1 MRVPTI
7 FARGQKGRQ
16 ALSLPPLSRAEEEL
30 LAHIPPAM
38 RRKDPPRLPEVSQPE
53 LLRHY
58 TALSRL
64 NYGVDTGFYPLGS
77 CTMKYNPKLHEDLAR
92 LPGFTGL
99 HPLLPE
105 EEIQGALAVLWELS
119 EHLRGIAGLAG
130 VTWQP
135 AAGAHGELT
144 GMFLIKRYFEDR
156 GEAERRR
163 KILLPDSAHGTNPA
177 SAAMAGFQVVSI
189 PLDRRGMVDLAALQR
204 NLDETVAGIMLTVPN
219 TLGIF
224 EEDIL
229 KITALVHE
237 VGGMCYFDGANLN
250 AFLGRVRPGDM
261 GADIFHFNLHK
272 TFSTPHGGGG
282 PGAGPLAVCA
292 ALVPYLPVPEIVRE
306 GEKFRLNYDKPR
318 SIGRVHPYFGNFLV
332 MVKALAYILTLGD
345 EGMREVSGAAVLAAN
360 YLRARLKGT
369 YKLPYDRLCKHEF
382 VLSGEGLA
390 EGIRTLDIAKRLI
403 DYGFHPPTIY
413 FPLVVREALMI
424 EPTETEPKEVLDAFA
439 EAMLRIAE
447 EARTRPELLKEAPH
461 RAPVRRLDEARAV
474 REPVLCEPF
483 AERCG
488 PEVPTA
494 GLGGHPACPGG
505 R

>member
-1 MRVPTI
+1 MPTI
-7 FARGQKGRQ
+7 YARGQKGRK
-16 ALSLPPLSRAEEEL
+16 ALALPELSRPEEEL
-30 LAHIPPAM
+30 LREIPEGM
-38 RRKDPPRLPEVSQPE
+38 RRKEPPRLPEVSQPE
-53 LLRHY
+53 LIRHY

-105 EEIQGALAVLWELS
+105 DEVQGALAVLWELS
-119 EHLRGIAGLAG
+119 EYLKGIAGMPGITL
-130 VTWQP
+130 QP

-156 GEAERRR
+156 GDLEKRR

-189 PLDRRGMVDLAALQR
+189 PSDRRGMVDLEALKR
-204 NLDETVAGIMLTVPN
+204 NLDGTVAGIMLTVPN

-229 KITALVHE
+229 TITELVHSA
-237 VGGMCYFDGANLN
+237 GGLCYFDGANLN
-250 AFLGRVRPGDM
+250 AYLGRARPGDM

-282 PGAGPLAVCA
+282 PGAGPLAVSEP
-292 ALVPYLPVPEIVRE
+292 LIPYLPVPEIVKE
-306 GEKFRLNYDKPR
+306 GEKFRLNFDKPK

-345 EGMREVSGAAVLAAN
+345 EGMAEVSAAAVLAAN
-360 YLRARLKGT
+360 YLRVRLKGT

-413 FPLVVREALMI
+413 FPLIVREALMI
-424 EPTETEPKEVLDAFA
+424 EPTETEPKEVLDAFM
-439 EAMLRIAE
+439 EAMLKIAE
-447 EARTRPELLKEAPH
+447 EARTNPALLKEAPH
-461 RAPVRRLDEARAV
+461 NAPVRRLDEARAV
-474 REPVLCEPF
+474 REPILRFPF
-483 AERCG
+483 
-488 PEVPTA
+488 
-494 GLGGHPACPGG
+494 
-505 R
+505 